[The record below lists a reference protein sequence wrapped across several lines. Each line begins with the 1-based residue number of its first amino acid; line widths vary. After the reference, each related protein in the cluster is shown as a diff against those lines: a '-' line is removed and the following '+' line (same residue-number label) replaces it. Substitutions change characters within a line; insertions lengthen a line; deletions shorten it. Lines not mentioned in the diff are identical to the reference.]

1 MANKKAYVRYAKNK
15 IVAGSLIL
23 ADKAPKVGVWKEITT
38 DLCCPINP
46 PTNTL
51 LEYPSD
57 LYQTG
62 QACVARGTAETLY
75 ISIPCYNNL
84 QLGCELWSDAAGTI
98 PVPDGDHKLQ
108 QIGQFFPIY
117 ATTVGGVVTNITTC

>member
-1 MANKKAYVRYAKNK
+1 MSKKKAYVRYAKNK

-51 LEYPSD
+51 LEYPSVFFK
-57 LYQTG
+57 TG
-62 QACVARGTAETLY
+62 QACVGKGTGETLY
-75 ISIPCYNNL
+75 ISIPCYTNL
-84 QLGCELWSDAAGTI
+84 QLGCKLWLDAAGTI
-98 PVPDGDHKLQ
+98 PVPDGDHRIQ
-108 QIGQFFPIY
+108 EIGTISFVY
-117 ATTVGGVVTNITTC
+117 ATTVGGVITNITTC